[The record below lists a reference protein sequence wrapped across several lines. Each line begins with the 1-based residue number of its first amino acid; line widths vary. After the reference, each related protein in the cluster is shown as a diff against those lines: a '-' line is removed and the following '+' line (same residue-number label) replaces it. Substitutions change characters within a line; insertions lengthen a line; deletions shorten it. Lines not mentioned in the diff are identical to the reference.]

1 MSGITAA
8 ETKSSGSDQKETKT
22 GVQCDGSKPIGSGFN
37 GVVYRP
43 PPPANQPDLDRF
55 CHPKYVLK
63 VTSRE
68 CAMYAV
74 RVAQVIRSGWH
85 TVASKKAPSCSPDDY
100 FLLPFDLV
108 RDMSRYP
115 AEQIDTAA
123 HTSDSLR
130 RWMNRLGG
138 SSKPDELV
146 GIYMLDGGVS
156 WASWFHD
163 GAKKGRHGEAASRH
177 LIEGVL
183 ALHSVGICHL
193 DIHGR
198 NVLIDVNGI
207 PRLIDFESA
216 TIDRPGEPAASIR
229 DQASSTTA
237 WWAAVAGGR
246 GNFGPKEQKAKDW
259 IDVASLITKT
269 AATLLQGEKECKGM
283 AAALAADPNDETAAL
298 VLCGK

>member
-1 MSGITAA
+1 MS
-8 ETKSSGSDQKETKT
+8 
-22 GVQCDGSKPIGSGFN
+22 GSKPIGSGFN

-43 PPPANQPDLDRF
+43 PPPAKQADLDRF

-74 RVAQVIRSGWH
+74 RVAQVVRAGWH
-85 TVASKKAPSCSPDDY
+85 TVPSKSGLLIQKIIHSHSPDDY

-130 RWMNRLGG
+130 RWMNRFGG
-138 SSKPDELV
+138 STRPDELV

-156 WASWFHD
+156 WTSWFHD
-163 GAKKGRHGEAASRH
+163 GAKKGRRCQHAAHH

-183 ALHSVGICHL
+183 ALHSIGICHL
-193 DIHGR
+193 DIHGG
-198 NVLIDVNGI
+198 NVLIDGNGI
-207 PRLIDFESA
+207 PRLIDYESA
-216 TIDRPGEPAASIR
+216 TIDRPGEPAASTETRRARHRHGGPRWQQDVGILVPKNKKPKTG
-229 DQASSTTA
+229 STSRA
-237 WWAAVAGGR
+237 
-246 GNFGPKEQKAKDW
+246 
-259 IDVASLITKT
+259 
-269 AATLLQGEKECKGM
+269 
-283 AAALAADPNDETAAL
+283 
-298 VLCGK
+298 